1 MTARTRALRQ
11 GRQLLIREGEEVRLP
26 SGARAL
32 GILTRQ
38 GEPAEPG
45 FPTAGL
51 EVQIG
56 DIANP
61 SIWLSESDA
70 EGLVLHNLLRVDGV
84 DYRITAP
91 PRPDGDGLAQIE
103 LAIVD
108 VTTDTVV
115 LWQ

>member
-61 SIWLSESDA
+61 SIWVSESDA
-70 EGLVLHNLLRVDGV
+70 DGLALNDTLRVDGV
-84 DYRITAP
+84 DYRMTAP
-91 PRPDGDGLAQIE
+91 PRPDGDGLARIE
-103 LAIVD
+103 LAVVD
-108 VTTDTVV
+108 ETTDTEAS
-115 LWQ
+115 WQ